1 MPFISN
7 WPSQNCLRRFG
18 SKMSLNIS
26 NISEYLNGKF
36 STHSPLIGSR
46 IPPFLSFHFASRAQT
61 KMTEYLPLL
70 EYEVTEDGGYDYEE
84 LQDGMTN
91 YTEKKKKNSVFK
103 RIRGFFKKNKKDY
116 QPMKSVRS
124 GESATDFGIVVF
136 DDIDMNPALDLVN
149 HAPVKPISILDLPI
163 SCCSVPALIPL
174 SLSEHPYQSSHHYVN
189 LENFKN
195 LFMDFET
202 KMDEDHHCYVNIGF
216 FEKMNKSNSTSSTA
230 SYSARPRLTRQNAV
244 TNSTQDAEFRTTH
257 SAGSKD
263 AVKQGIQN
271 KAYSPEKFKSTDD
284 IKKGN

>member
-1 MPFISN
+1 
-7 WPSQNCLRRFG
+7 
-18 SKMSLNIS
+18 
-26 NISEYLNGKF
+26 
-36 STHSPLIGSR
+36 
-46 IPPFLSFHFASRAQT
+46 
-61 KMTEYLPLL
+61 MTEYLPLL

-124 GESATDFGIVVF
+124 GESATDFGIVAF

-149 HAPVKPISILDLPI
+149 HAPVKP
-163 SCCSVPALIPL
+163 
-174 SLSEHPYQSSHHYVN
+174 
-189 LENFKN
+189 
-195 LFMDFET
+195 
-202 KMDEDHHCYVNIGF
+202 
-216 FEKMNKSNSTSSTA
+216 MNKSNSTSSTA

-271 KAYSPEKFKSTDD
+271 KAYSSEKFKSTDD